1 MHFPRRIQDLS
12 PEDARLCLGI
22 ERFVRDEA
30 GYEPKGRHLLLALS
44 GGPDSTSLVFVIRAL
59 AARWEARLSA
69 AHLDHGLRPGS
80 GREADRVTDLCA
92 QLDLPLETGRIEVR
106 AWAQAR
112 GKGVEEAARILR
124 YKFLEQARA
133 SAGADMILTGHHLN
147 DLAED
152 VLMRLLRGT
161 GWPGLSG
168 MEALDHGR
176 RLLRPLLL
184 TPKNRLTALLSD
196 HAISWLDDP
205 SNMDSSLRRNRLR
218 QAVIPVLE
226 EENPS
231 FLSSVAQLW
240 RQGRV
245 DKAYWEDLVAG
256 SAPGTADGE
265 AWLLQDSFLRTC
277 PKALRLRI
285 YKQFLDR
292 LGPGQA
298 LSHTLQQVDRAFK
311 DKRRGTAFQ
320 FPGNKQIFVTSDGL
334 RFERT

>member
-1 MHFPRRIQDLS
+1 MHFPRRIQDL
-12 PEDARLCLGI
+12 PPGDAHLCLGI
-22 ERFVRDEA
+22 ERFLRDEL
-30 GYEPKGRHLLLALS
+30 GFEPTGQHLLLALS
-44 GGPDSTSLVFVIRAL
+44 GGPDSTALVFVIRAL
-59 AARWEARLSA
+59 AVRWKARLSA
-69 AHLDHGLRPGS
+69 AHFDHALRPDSAG
-80 GREADRVTDLCA
+80 EAARVADMCA
-92 QLDLPLETGRIEVR
+92 GLDLPLETGRIEVR
-106 AWAQAR
+106 AWAEAR
-112 GKGVEEAARILR
+112 GKGLEEAARILR

-133 SAGADMILTGHHLN
+133 AAGADMILTGHHLN

-152 VLMRLLRGT
+152 VLLRLLRGT

-168 MEALDHGR
+168 MEALDRGR
-176 RLLRPLLL
+176 CLLRPLLL
-184 TPKNRLTALLSD
+184 TPRNRLTALLAD

-205 SNMDSSLRRNRLR
+205 SNLDPSLRRNRLR

-245 DKAYWEDLVAG
+245 DKAYWKELVEA
-256 SAPGTADGE
+256 AAAGTAAGQ

-277 PKALRLRI
+277 PKALRLRL
-285 YKQFLDR
+285 YKHFLDR

-298 LSHTLQQVDRAFK
+298 LSHTLQQVDRAFE

-320 FPGNKQIFVTSDGL
+320 FPGNKQIFVTPEGL
-334 RFERT
+334 RFERK